1 MPTMSRPL
9 YRYGGLALVQAG
21 LIVGGVAAALSTSPP
36 RTAAPVAAAH
46 VAAPQVRVIAA
57 VTTPVAATT
66 LVRRTPVVRPAPRR
80 TAVKAPRRVVR
91 HVAVRRTRVV
101 PPAVVRKSSASSWS
115 VVFASS
121 VERIPG
127 YRSGTVSWQV
137 TDHYGSWGTAD
148 WYRGI
153 VYISP
158 RVPLARLYDVSV
170 HEWSHL
176 LSVAAYGGDVDAAVA
191 AMNSWFGGS
200 GLVGAERA
208 ADCMALALG
217 ARWTHYTSCDDARW
231 RAGAARLMKGE
242 RL

>member
-1 MPTMSRPL
+1 MSRPL

-21 LIVGGVAAALSTSPP
+21 VVAGGLVAALSTSPP
-36 RTAAPVAAAH
+36 PPAPVAAPH
-46 VAAPQVRVIAA
+46 VAAPHVRVIAA

-66 LVRRTPVVRPAPRR
+66 LVRRAAVVHPAPRR
-80 TAVKAPRRVVR
+80 TAVKAPRHVVR
-91 HVAVRRTRVV
+91 HVAVRRVRVV
-101 PPAVVRKSSASSWS
+101 RPAVVQESSASSWS

-121 VERIPG
+121 VGRIPG

-137 TDHYGSWGTAD
+137 TDQYGSWGTAD

-191 AMNSWFGGS
+191 AMNGWFGGS

-217 ARWTHYTSCDDARW
+217 ARWTHYTSCDDERW
-231 RAGAARLMKGE
+231 RAGAARLVKGE

>member
-21 LIVGGVAAALSTSPP
+21 LIAGGFAAALSTSPP
-36 RTAAPVAAAH
+36 PPVPVAAAQ

-57 VTTPVAATT
+57 VTAPVAATT
-66 LVRRTPVVRPAPRR
+66 LARRAPVVRSAPRR

-91 HVAVRRTRVV
+91 HVAVRPTRVV
-101 PPAVVRKSSASSWS
+101 RPALVRQAKASSWS

-191 AMNSWFGGS
+191 AMNGWFGGS
-200 GLVGAERA
+200 GLAGAERA

-217 ARWTHYTSCDDARW
+217 ARWTHYTACDDARW
-231 RAGAARLMKGE
+231 RAGAARLVKGE